1 MSKKAIIISIIAVVV
16 VAGGAV
22 AALWWFNNQAK
33 APIVSNDPNQ
43 TETVVPDFSEDY
55 GACDLFTK
63 DIIKSSLGS
72 VADNLA
78 DGVNSG
84 RIFGQDGAKAQNCTY
99 AFDSSDM
106 ANSNF
111 NVEIYIYKTQADVDG
126 VVQAHKDDK
135 TFSPVSALGENAVSY
150 ESDLTDLGRHQFSV
164 LFYKGLNQYTLTIT
178 QPSGSSNFTADTA
191 IRSLTTLA
199 GEIKL

>member
-16 VAGGAV
+16 VAGVAV
-22 AALWWFNNQAK
+22 AALWWFNNQTK

-43 TETVVPDFSEDY
+43 TETIVPDLSKDY
-55 GACDLFTK
+55 GACDLLTK
-63 DIIKSSLGS
+63 DTIKSAIGGS
-72 VADNLA
+72 ADNLG
-78 DGVNSG
+78 DGFNSG
-84 RIFGQDGAKAQNCTY
+84 RIYAQNGAESQYCRY
-99 AFDSSDM
+99 PFDESNE

-111 NVEIYIYKTQADVDG
+111 TVEIYIFKDQADLDYIL
-126 VVQAHKDDK
+126 ASYKDDK
-135 TFSPVSALGENAVSY
+135 TVKPVTGLGENAVSH

-164 LFYKGLNQYTLTIT
+164 VFYKGLNQYTLTIT
-178 QPSGSSNFTADTA
+178 QPISSSNFTADTA